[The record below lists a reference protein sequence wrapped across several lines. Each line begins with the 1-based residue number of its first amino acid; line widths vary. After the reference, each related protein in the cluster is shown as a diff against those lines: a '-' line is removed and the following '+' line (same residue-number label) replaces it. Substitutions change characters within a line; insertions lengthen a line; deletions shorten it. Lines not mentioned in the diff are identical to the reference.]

1 MLVSFATAAVA
12 AAQPQMMSQASPLPP
27 IVTVVPAPPP
37 QVVRAMRATGD
48 LVPDTPVPVIAVRV
62 RVTAAGQQLLN
73 DTFRLSRNASASYQE
88 SRSEAP
94 DIMCSTQRSYGSQ
107 QRYSLN
113 VNLYLREDGTNGPAV
128 NVSVRWQRPVKL
140 MTCGGE
146 GSREVQ
152 LTQTI
157 PLAPGQSMT
166 VEGDAGLAVTIS
178 R

>member
-1 MLVSFATAAVA
+1 MLVSFATAVVAVA
-12 AAQPQMMSQASPLPP
+12 QAQMVSQASAPPP
-27 IVTVVPAPPP
+27 IVTVVPTPP
-37 QVVRAMRATGD
+37 VVRAMRTTGD
-48 LVPDTPVPVIAVRV
+48 LVPGTPVPVIIVRV

-73 DTFRLSRNASASYQE
+73 DTFRVSRNASASYQE

-113 VNLYLREDGTNGPAV
+113 VNLYLRDDGTNGPAV
-128 NVSVRWQRPVKL
+128 NVSVRWQRPAKL

>member
-1 MLVSFATAAVA
+1 MLVGFAIAAVV
-12 AAQPQMMSQASPLPP
+12 AAQSQMIAQVSSPPPVITLAPPSPPPP
-27 IVTVVPAPPP
+27 IVRVA
-37 QVVRAMRATGD
+37 GD
-48 LVPDTPVPVIAVRV
+48 LMVADTPVPAIPVRV
-62 RVTAAGQQLLN
+62 RVTAGGQQLLN
-73 DTFRLSRNASASYQE
+73 DTFRVRRNASASYTE

-94 DIMCSTQRSYGSQ
+94 DMVCSNQRYYGSQ

-128 NVSVRWQRPVKL
+128 NVTVRWQRPAKL

-152 LTQTI
+152 LSQTV
-157 PLAPGQSMT
+157 PLAPGQSIT
-166 VEGDAGLAVTIS
+166 LQGDAGLAVTIS